1 MKITKYLKTGPGPQ
15 ETFPTRGSDIPKGR
29 VFVIKTSAPNEQ
41 TVEKTSFLAFH
52 FSEPVLGGVI
62 HGTKEPPNENRLN
75 QK

>member
-1 MKITKYLKTGPGPQ
+1 MKITKKSENWPQPPGNV
-15 ETFPTRGSDIPKGR
+15 PTRGYHIPKGR

-52 FSEPVLGGVI
+52 FSEPVLGGVF
-62 HGTKEPPNENRLN
+62 HGTKEPPDENRLN

>member
-1 MKITKYLKTGPGPQ
+1 MKITKYLKTSPGPL
-15 ETFPTRGSDIPKGR
+15 ETFPTRESHIPKGR

-52 FSEPVLGGVI
+52 FSEPVLGGVF
-62 HGTKEPPNENRLN
+62 HGTKEPPDENRLN